1 MIPDGTT
8 SCILKLNQISSNFS
22 YAKSGITFLSS
33 LAILYTALF
42 VPVQLSIWSSNNAC
56 NQYPLLRTDVF
67 VDCWFMF
74 EFLIRGFV
82 GEYVNGKY
90 VDDMWLLLALRASN
104 YAETI
109 VDVISAFPF
118 SVVSFWLLLVYC

>member
-1 MIPDGTT
+1 
-8 SCILKLNQISSNFS
+8 
-22 YAKSGITFLSS
+22 
-33 LAILYTALF
+33 
-42 VPVQLSIWSSNNAC
+42 
-56 NQYPLLRTDVF
+56 
-67 VDCWFMF
+67 MF